1 MKATVKGKALDK
13 KPSAVKKSC
22 LKLKFLKAAP
32 KTLALEDKAAAPAK
46 AACVAGLQ
54 IGATVI
60 VCSDRAAHLAGREA
74 KITQIVEGMATLQA
88 TSNLA
93 VMQAPLADLC
103 AGGYKDVKPKHFVR
117 LTNAE
122 RLE

>member
-1 MKATVKGKALDK
+1 MKAAVKGKATVKGKDK
-13 KPSAVKKSC
+13 KPCAVKKSC

-32 KTLALEDKAAAPAK
+32 KTLALEAKAAAPAK

-93 VMQAPLADLC
+93 VMQAPLAELF
-103 AGGYKDVKPKHFVR
+103 AGGYKTLKPKHF
-117 LTNAE
+117 
-122 RLE
+122 